1 MAKTSGFLS
10 ETRGKLN
17 DNFQTRQTPNG
28 TILAR
33 SPRKAS
39 TPRRSE
45 KQMYMRCQL
54 GNMAANHQ
62 LYNDRLLQAFE
73 GKPTGVTVYNMMVQV
88 NYNVNPV
95 FITKLERLNGGCVV
109 ADYQFCRGSL
119 TSIAIEKNAN
129 GVAVTD
135 IDLGSLAIGAE
146 TTVAQFAAAVVANNS
161 GWEEYDQMTFFYAKQ
176 TRDTFSG
183 VPRATMNSWK
193 VVLDKN
199 DETPLLSH
207 VSALGFTS
215 VASDGAND
223 QYVLGMNE
231 ALVNAGCAW
240 VHSRQD
246 KGGAIKV
253 GSQRLFVEN
262 ELLTYYRSDAAK
274 KAAYDSYGGINTRAV
289 YLKPETTVTPT
300 APDTATEPQQSPTA
314 PAESGDSTA
323 PADSN
328 ESGDTATEPQQPG
341 DDDDDLDKG

>member
-119 TSIAIEKNAN
+119 TSIAIEKKAN

-135 IDLGSLAIGAE
+135 IDLGGLVIGAE

-262 ELLTYYRSDAAK
+262 EMLTYYRSDAAK

-300 APDTATEPQQSPTA
+300 APDTAGEAQQSPAA
-314 PAESGDSTA
+314 PAESG
-323 PADSN
+323 
-328 ESGDTATEPQQPG
+328 ESGDSPAPDTAGEAQQSPNG

>member
-119 TSIAIEKNAN
+119 TSIAVEKKAN

-135 IDLGSLAIGAE
+135 IDLGGLVIGAE

-183 VPRATMNSWK
+183 VPRATMASWK

-223 QYVLGMNE
+223 QYVLGMSE

-262 ELLTYYRSDAAK
+262 EMLTYYRSDAAK

-289 YLKPETTVTPT
+289 YLKPETTVT
-300 APDTATEPQQSPTA
+300 AGEAQQSPTA
-314 PAESGDSTA
+314 PTESGT
-323 PADSN
+323 
-328 ESGDTATEPQQPG
+328 DTATEPQQPG

>member
-135 IDLGSLAIGAE
+135 IDLGGLVIGAE

-176 TRDTFSG
+176 TSDTFSG

-223 QYVLGMNE
+223 QYVLGMSE

-262 ELLTYYRSDAAK
+262 EMLTYYRSDAAK

-300 APDTATEPQQSPTA
+300 APDTAGEAQQSPTA
-314 PAESGDSTA
+314 PAESGT
-323 PADSN
+323 
-328 ESGDTATEPQQPG
+328 DTATEPQQPG
-341 DDDDDLDKG
+341 NDDDDLDKG

>member
-17 DNFQTRQTPNG
+17 ENFQTRQTPNG

-33 SPRKAS
+33 SPRKAN

-45 KQMYMRCQL
+45 KQMFIRCQL

-73 GKPTGVTVYNMMVQV
+73 SKPTGVTVYNMMVQV
-88 NYNVNPV
+88 NYNVKPV

-119 TSIAIEKNAN
+119 TSIAVEKNAN

-135 IDLGSLAIGAE
+135 IALGNLVIGAD
-146 TTVAQFAAAVVANNS
+146 TTVAQFANAVVANNS

-183 VPRATMNSWK
+183 VPRATMASWK

-199 DETPLLSH
+199 DETPLLEH

-215 VASDGAND
+215 VASNGAND
-223 QYVLGMNE
+223 QYVLGMSE

-262 ELLTYYRSDAAK
+262 EMLEYYRSDAAK
-274 KAAYDSYGGINTRAV
+274 KAAYDSYGGVNTRAV
-289 YLKPETTVTPT
+289 YLKPETSVTT
-300 APDTATEPQQSPTA
+300 IA
-314 PAESGDSTA
+314 AESPA

-328 ESGDTATEPQQPG
+328 ESGDDTATEPAPTPG
-341 DDDDDLDKG
+341 IPEGGNTGGDGGDDLDQG

>member
-119 TSIAIEKNAN
+119 TSIAVEKKAN

-135 IDLGSLAIGAE
+135 IDLGSLVIGVE

-223 QYVLGMNE
+223 QYVLGMSE

-262 ELLTYYRSDAAK
+262 EMLTYYRSDAAK

-300 APDTATEPQQSPTA
+300 APDTAGEAQQSPTA
-314 PAESGDSTA
+314 PTESGESGDSPA
-323 PADSN
+323 P
-328 ESGDTATEPQQPG
+328 DTATEPQQPG